1 MSGAAAGAGGA
12 EARPRPSPARP
23 LAGVRVLDFTAIVLG
38 PLATRCLADLGAEV
52 VKVEGPAGDGIR
64 HSAAVPAPG
73 MGSIYMA
80 LNSGKKSIALDLKAP
95 GAQEILRR
103 LTAWADVAVHNM
115 RPASARALG
124 LDAATMTTANPRL
137 IHCSASGF
145 AQDGPRADDPAVDD
159 VIQAASGL
167 ADLFGRAGDA
177 PRYVP
182 SVIADKVCGL
192 LMGQAIL
199 AGLFQRETT
208 GQGMAVEIPMAE
220 TMSAFV
226 LLEHMGAAA
235 FPDRAPDGPAGY
247 GRLLTPHRRPFR
259 TRDGYV
265 ALTPYTKR
273 DWQAFLRAAGAPELA
288 EHPRVVD
295 PVRRNAEVAELYAA
309 LAGILLTRDT
319 ETWIRIGRET
329 GIPAAAIRPL
339 DEVAADPDL
348 ARGGWLREV
357 ETPDLGRV
365 RVPGPLL
372 RLPAGAAPAQ
382 SAPALGR
389 DGAEVL
395 EALGFDAAERAAFI
409 RDGVVAG
416 EA

>member
-1 MSGAAAGAGGA
+1 MSA
-12 EARPRPSPARP
+12 EAGARP
-23 LAGVRVLDFTAIVLG
+23 LAGVKVLDFTAIVLG

-80 LNSGKKSIALDLKAP
+80 LNGGKKSLALDLKAP
-95 GAQEILRR
+95 GAGEILRR
-103 LTAWADVAVHNM
+103 LTDWADVAVHNM

-124 LDAATMTTANPRL
+124 LDAATMTAANPRL

-159 VIQAASGL
+159 VIQATSGL
-167 ADLFGRAGDA
+167 ADLFDRVGDG

-182 SVIADKVCGL
+182 SVMADKICGL
-192 LMGQAIL
+192 LMAQAVL
-199 AGLFQRETT
+199 AGLYRRERT
-208 GQGMAVEIPMAE
+208 GEGMSVEIPMAE

-235 FPDRAPDGPAGY
+235 FPDRPAAGPEVGY

-259 TRDGYV
+259 TRDGHV
-265 ALTPYTKR
+265 ALTPYTRR
-273 DWQAFLRAAGAPELA
+273 DWQAFLRAAGEAELA
-288 EHPRVVD
+288 EHPRVTD

-309 LAGILLTRDT
+309 LAGILATRDT
-319 ETWIRIGRET
+319 DEWIRIGRET

-339 DEVAADPDL
+339 EEVAADPDL
-348 ARGGWLREV
+348 LRGGWLT
-357 ETPDLGRV
+357 ETEAPGLGRV
-365 RVPGPLL
+365 RAPGPLL
-372 RLPAGAAPAQ
+372 RLAPGAGGRPDATRP
-382 SAPALGR
+382 APALGG
-389 DGAEVL
+389 DGDAVL
-395 EALGFDAAERAAFI
+395 ESLGFDAAERAAFE
-409 RDGVVAG
+409 RDGVVTLPG
-416 EA
+416 G